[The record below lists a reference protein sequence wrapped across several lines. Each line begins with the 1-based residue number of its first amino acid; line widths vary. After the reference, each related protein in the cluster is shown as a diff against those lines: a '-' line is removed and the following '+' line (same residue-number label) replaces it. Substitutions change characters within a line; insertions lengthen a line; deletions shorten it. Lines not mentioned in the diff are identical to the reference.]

1 MKNKEIIS
9 QLESL
14 KENSRSFLEA
24 TEPGSIWQ
32 DDIEALDA
40 AIAMVKAH
48 PVLEKKVK
56 VLENRLK
63 HHDGKPRCYRH
74 KALVMTGKK
83 R

>member
-1 MKNKEIIS
+1 MRNKEIIS

-14 KENSRSFLEA
+14 KDNSRSFLDA
-24 TEPGSIWQ
+24 KEPCSIWQ

-63 HHDGKPRCYRH
+63 HHGNKKPVCRRKSSFH
-74 KALVMTGKK
+74 I
-83 R
+83 

>member
-63 HHDGKPRCYRH
+63 HHGRKKPVCRR
-74 KALVMTGKK
+74 K
-83 R
+83 RTFHI